1 MDRNK
6 FKLCSVEEIRE
17 AMTEF
22 KKLKELNDYSQ
33 IREKF
38 FDLFEVFPMSI
49 MFNDTH
55 TLKHLQLYRACP
67 ADKVLEWG
75 KSNLASYMGPPK
87 FKDVGKG
94 RANWNGRNVF
104 YAGDSPYV
112 TVVENKKLTPGKE
125 YYIGQWEIDVEKITE
140 KQIPISYLTLNN
152 LSKEN
157 PWNNIIPSKEEM
169 KERLIDNFKIEQK
182 VAEFYVEMISEL
194 STLFVEDN
202 ESYNL
207 SAFIAD
213 NILYSNN
220 NEKHMPKILIYPSVE
235 SNKNSCNLAINPD
248 FAIEYLSLKKVVK
261 IKVSE
266 VQENSFKA
274 AYRQIGQ
281 IELGK
286 IQYYHFNFDRDK
298 ARYKIDSLQCRCG
311 TKFKIKDFD
320 KVTMVENNV
329 TRSLK
334 ELIDR
339 ESRKWVKEE
348 DLVEYEKAI
357 FETNGIAIRKVLEVT
372 IPLPDTTFD
381 YVKKQHSALFCEI
394 SIEQPFDYIKE
405 NNILVGMKPLVE
417 YKPLDKKHPLIKDY
431 RTQVL

>member
-1 MDRNK
+1 MEIVEMDSNK
-6 FKLCSVEEIRE
+6 FKQRSVEEIRD

-22 KKLKELNDYSQ
+22 KKLKELTELSQ

-49 MFNDTH
+49 MYKDTH

-67 ADKVLEWG
+67 VDKVLEWG

-125 YYIGQWEIDVEKITE
+125 YYIGQWEIDVDKIIE

-152 LSKEN
+152 LSKDN
-157 PWNNIIPSKEEM
+157 RWNIIIPSKQMM
-169 KERLIDNFKIEQK
+169 KERLIANFKIEQRE
-182 VAEFYVEMISEL
+182 AELFVEMISEL
-194 STLFVEDN
+194 STLFFEDN
-202 ESYNL
+202 DSYNL

-213 NILYSNN
+213 NILYSKND
-220 NEKHMPKILIYPSVE
+220 EKYMPKMLIYPSVE
-235 SNKNSCNLAINPD
+235 SNKNSCNIAINPD
-248 FAIEYLSLKKVVK
+248 FAKKYLRLKKVVK
-261 IKVSE
+261 IKISE
-266 VQENSFKA
+266 IQENSFKA
-274 AYRQIGQ
+274 DYRQIGQ
-281 IELGK
+281 LELGK

-311 TKFKIKDFD
+311 TSFKIKDVD
-320 KVTMVENNV
+320 RVTIVENTV
-329 TRSLK
+329 SKSLK

-339 ESRKWVKEE
+339 ESSKWVKEE
-348 DLVEYEKAI
+348 DLFEYEKAI

-372 IPLPDTTFD
+372 IPLPDTTYD
-381 YVKKQHSALFCEI
+381 YAKKLHSELFCKI
-394 SIEQPFDYIKE
+394 SIDQPFDYIKE
-405 NNILVGMKPLVE
+405 NNILVGMKPLIE
-417 YKPLDKKHPLIKDY
+417 YKPLCQKHPLNK
-431 RTQVL
+431 L